1 MQPPTKLWNQVKS
14 VFKPRPSPEEENAQ
28 CIALAEQLDKLVSQ
42 PGWEKVLE
50 HAAER
55 VNRTISEAATT
66 DVTNPYHQTIHVIRW
81 NAQRELLDEV
91 LNFVQSTRKQRDEIQ
106 SLKREE
112 EEYEH
117 SIRNSR

>member
-1 MQPPTKLWNQVKS
+1 MQPPTKLWKSIRS
-14 VFKPRPSPEEENAQ
+14 VFTPQQSPEEENQ
-28 CIALAEQLDKLVSQ
+28 KCIVLAERLDKVVAQ
-42 PGWEKVLE
+42 PGWENILE
-50 HAAER
+50 HMAER

-91 LNFVQSTRKQRDEIQ
+91 LNFVQATRKQRDEIQ

-112 EEYEH
+112 EEYV
-117 SIRNSR
+117 NSTYSR